1 MQITLYYKY
10 LGNWKLVQNVWTKKK
25 EKKKVAF
32 LWVKVIMRKL
42 FSQKSVSYCW
52 TENSLIE
59 KIFIDRAVFYIEN

>member
-10 LGNWKLVQNVWTKKK
+10 LGNRKPAQNVWGKKK
-25 EKKKVAF
+25 EKAF

>member
-1 MQITLYYKY
+1 MFEL
-10 LGNWKLVQNVWTKKK
+10 KKR
-25 EKKKVAF
+25 KKKVAF

>member
-1 MQITLYYKY
+1 MF
-10 LGNWKLVQNVWTKKK
+10 G
-25 EKKKVAF
+25 EKKKQPQEKAF

-59 KIFIDRAVFYIEN
+59 KILIDRAVFYIEN